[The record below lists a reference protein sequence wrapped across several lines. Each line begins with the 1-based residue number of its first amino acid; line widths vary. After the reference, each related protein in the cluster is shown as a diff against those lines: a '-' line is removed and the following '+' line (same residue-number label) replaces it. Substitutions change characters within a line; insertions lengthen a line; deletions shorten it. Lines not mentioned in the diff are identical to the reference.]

1 MFEDTLGGCFGF
13 DGKYAT
19 IARKQPITKPA
30 SKKNKNKNILVRS
43 LFQKKGQDKGTSK
56 KYVDKRR

>member
-30 SKKNKNKNILVRS
+30 SKK
-43 LFQKKGQDKGTSK
+43 QKIKIS
-56 KYVDKRR
+56 